1 VGSNPSRWF
10 IALVLALGAGA
21 LPVAGSADTGPVPLD
36 PPACLSVL
44 PAVTTSCPQPSPSP
58 SPSPSQPQ
66 PQAGSVSSA
75 QSTQLSQARAF
86 RVSATPD
93 LARTLLAA
101 VNRTRRTYGLRPLA
115 YSGAL
120 ATAATEH
127 ARALATAG
135 TFTHEWPTTGRLFS
149 SWIRSFYPA
158 RGYRMWS
165 AGENLLWAS
174 PGFTPASAVQQWLDS
189 PTHRRVLL
197 TKSWRELGIG
207 VVSAV
212 AAPGTYGG
220 RDVQIAAAEFGLRRP

>member
-1 VGSNPSRWF
+1 MGSNSSRWF
-10 IALVLALGAGA
+10 IALVLGLGAGA

-36 PPACLSVL
+36 PPACVSVL
-44 PAVTTSCPQPSPSP
+44 PVLTTSCPQPSLSR
-58 SPSPSQPQ
+58 PQ
-66 PQAGSVSSA
+66 TAGASSA
-75 QSTQLSQARAF
+75 RGNSSQARAF
-86 RVSATPD
+86 AVSAAPD
-93 LARTLLAA
+93 LARTLVAA
-101 VNRTRRTYGLRPLA
+101 VNRTRRAHGLRPLA

-120 ATAATEH
+120 ANAATAH
-127 ARALATAG
+127 AKALATAG
-135 TFTHEWPTTGRLFS
+135 TFRHDWPTTGLLFS

-158 RGYRMWS
+158 RGYRAWR

-189 PTHRRVLL
+189 PAHRRVVL

-220 RDVQIAAAEFGLRRP
+220 RDVQIAAAEFGLRSH

>member
-10 IALVLALGAGA
+10 IALVLGLGAGA
-21 LPVAGSADTGPVPLD
+21 LPVAGSADTGPVPVD
-36 PPACLSVL
+36 PPTCVSVL
-44 PAVTTSCPQPSPSP
+44 PAMTTSCPQPSPQP
-58 SPSPSQPQ
+58 APSQPQ
-66 PQAGSVSSA
+66 AAGVSSA
-75 QSTQLSQARAF
+75 QSSSQARAF
-86 RVSATPD
+86 AVSATPD
-93 LARTLLAA
+93 LARTLVAA
-101 VNRTRRTYGLRPLA
+101 VNRTRRAHGLRPLA

-120 ATAATEH
+120 ASAATEH
-127 ARALATAG
+127 AKALATAG
-135 TFTHEWPTTGRLFS
+135 TFTHDWPTTGRLFS

-158 RGYRMWS
+158 RGYRAWS

-189 PTHRRVLL
+189 PAHRRVLL

-220 RDVQIAAAEFGLRRP
+220 RDVQIAAAEFGLRRH

>member
-1 VGSNPSRWF
+1 V
-10 IALVLALGAGA
+10 
-21 LPVAGSADTGPVPLD
+21 LPVAGSADTGPVPVD
-36 PPACLSVL
+36 PPTCVSVL
-44 PAVTTSCPQPSPSP
+44 PALTTSCPQPSQS
-58 SPSPSQPQ
+58 Q
-66 PQAGSVSSA
+66 PQAGNVSSA
-75 QSTQLSQARAF
+75 QSTQSSARAV

-101 VNRTRRTYGLRPLA
+101 VNRTRRAHGLRPLA

-120 ATAATEH
+120 ANAATEH

-135 TFTHEWPTTGRLFS
+135 MFTHEWPTTGRLFS

-158 RGYRMWS
+158 RGYRTWS

-189 PTHRRVLL
+189 PTHRRLLL

-207 VVSAV
+207 VVSAI